1 MDIKGRQQ
9 KERMRTLA
17 WFFYGCAALTAIG
30 VNNPKKFPPISEAFP
45 GLFEEKSDVQDWRVM
60 KQRVEDFSRRKGAQ
74 DSTD

>member
-1 MDIKGRQQ
+1 M
-9 KERMRTLA
+9 
-17 WFFYGCAALTAIG
+17 
-30 VNNPKKFPPISEAFP
+30 NNPKKFPPISEAFP